1 MGIVV
6 LVSGGIDSLVMS
18 KIIEEQGQKMFPL
31 FVDYGQLAAEKEWE
45 ACKKLFSDHQKQQ
58 PKKINLSGYGKFF
71 PSGITDANKK
81 IYEDA
86 FLPGRNLLFLLVA
99 AAYAKSIGENTI
111 AIGLLSEKNHLFPD
125 QTEDFIVNANFAI
138 NSAFGDDFSIV
149 TPLIEFSKKDVIK
162 LAKDYKVNLKDTY
175 SCHSGNK
182 RYCGK
187 CVACKEI
194 LKSGEADSIHQFKG
208 EK

>member
-81 IYEDA
+81 IIMR
-86 FLPGRNLLFLLVA
+86 FL
-99 AAYAKSIGENTI
+99 
-111 AIGLLSEKNHLFPD
+111 D
-125 QTEDFIVNANFAI
+125 M
-138 NSAFGDDFSIV
+138 
-149 TPLIEFSKKDVIK
+149 
-162 LAKDYKVNLKDTY
+162 
-175 SCHSGNK
+175 
-182 RYCGK
+182 
-187 CVACKEI
+187 
-194 LKSGEADSIHQFKG
+194 
-208 EK
+208 

>member
-18 KIIEEQGQKMFPL
+18 KIIQEQGQKIFPL
-31 FVDYGQLAAEKEWE
+31 FVDYGQLAAEKEWD
-45 ACKKLFSDHQKQQ
+45 ACKKLFSDYQKL
-58 PKKINLSGYGKFF
+58 PTKINLSGYGKFF
-71 PSGITDANKK
+71 PTGITDANKK

-99 AAYAKSIGENTI
+99 AAYAKSIGKSTI
-111 AIGLLSEKNHLFPD
+111 AIGLLNEKNHLFPD

-149 TPLIEFSKKDVIK
+149 TPLIKFSKKDVIR
-162 LAKDYKVNLKDTY
+162 LAKDYNLNLNNTY
-175 SCHSGNK
+175 SCHSGNE

-187 CVACKEI
+187 CVACQEI